1 MPVMCASMDAPART
15 IYVGRMRIPV
25 LTVALIVLAGCHHAP
40 KVAVPPAALPAAI
53 PPLAGPEQIAIALR
67 YVEGPVGTGAAVG
80 PRQCVFVHY
89 TGWLRDGTRFD
100 SSRDTMPNGTPRTPI
115 GFPLGVRRVIAG
127 WDLGFGGMR
136 VGGQRRLFLPDALA
150 YGESGRPPVIP
161 ERADLIFDL
170 ELMAVTDTLPTAEA
184 APQRGPRP
192 QCPTWAAAKERQ
204 GA

>member
-1 MPVMCASMDAPART
+1 MRASMDAPAST
-15 IYVGRMRIPV
+15 LYVGRMRIPV
-25 LTVALIVLAGCHHAP
+25 LAVFLALLVGCHHA
-40 KVAVPPAALPAAI
+40 AIATVPPGTLPAAI
-53 PPLAGPEQIAIALR
+53 PPLAGPERIAIALR
-67 YVEGPVGTGAAVG
+67 YVEGTVGTGAAVG

-100 SSRDTMPNGTPRTPI
+100 SSRDTMPNGTARTPI

-136 VGGQRRLFLPDALA
+136 VGGQRRLFIPYALA

-170 ELMAVTDTLPTAEA
+170 EVMAVTDTLPTADA

-192 QCPTWAAAKERQ
+192 QCPTWAAARERK

>member
-1 MPVMCASMDAPART
+1 MRDSMDAPALT
-15 IYVGRMRIPV
+15 LYVGRMRIPV
-25 LTVALIVLAGCHHAP
+25 LSVFLALLVGCHHA
-40 KVAVPPAALPAAI
+40 AIATVPPGALPAAI

-67 YVEGPVGTGAAVG
+67 YVEGTVGTGTAVG

-89 TGWLRDGTRFD
+89 TGWLRDGTKFD

-136 VGGQRRLFLPDALA
+136 VGGRRRLFVPYALA

-170 ELMAVTDTLPTAEA
+170 EVMAVTDTLPTADA

-192 QCPTWAAAKERQ
+192 QCPTWAAARERQ

>member
-1 MPVMCASMDAPART
+1 MDAPAST
-15 IYVGRMRIPV
+15 LYVGRMRIPV
-25 LTVALIVLAGCHHAP
+25 LSVFLALLVGCHHAP
-40 KVAVPPAALPAAI
+40 KATVSPGALPAAI

-67 YVEGPVGTGAAVG
+67 YVEGTVGTGAAVG

-100 SSRDTMPNGTPRTPI
+100 SSRDTMPNGTARTPI

-136 VGGQRRLFLPDALA
+136 VGGQRRLFIPYALA

-170 ELMAVTDTLPTAEA
+170 EVMAVTDTLPTADA

-192 QCPTWAAAKERQ
+192 QCPTWAAARERQ